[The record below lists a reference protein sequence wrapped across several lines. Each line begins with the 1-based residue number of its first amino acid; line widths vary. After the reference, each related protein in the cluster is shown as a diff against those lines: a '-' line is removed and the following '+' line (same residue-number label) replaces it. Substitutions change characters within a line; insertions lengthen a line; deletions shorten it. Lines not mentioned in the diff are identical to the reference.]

1 MIVQSLEK
9 IGFLSLNTRRLGPC
23 YQCEKTITT
32 YYVPELKRWYCE
44 DCYYSNPQ
52 NKEFNYL
59 IGLLSSED
67 TMATP
72 NLQELMARLD
82 KLEAE
87 NTALKAKSTDNV
99 FVGGT
104 DNLTLK
110 HRQVNP
116 RGWAVPTKNQQGQG
130 YLRSGE
136 FPMGFFVSQD
146 GTKIVLHQEIPAT
159 PREVQLFK
167 ERFLM
172 QQIVVA
178 KRRTDQAGSSTP
190 TTPGAT
196 PTSTPTSSTTSASST
211 PTPATAASGKT
222 FASLSQ
228 AEKDALVAEARG
240 LMEAGL
246 FTSLP
251 EALGSVLS
259 SKHISK

>member
-1 MIVQSLEK
+1 MNVIQSLES
-9 IGFLSLNTRRLGPC
+9 IGFVSLNTRRLGPC
-23 YQCEKTITT
+23 FQCEKTITT
-32 YYVPELKRWYCE
+32 YYLPELKRWYCE

-67 TMATP
+67 KMATP

-178 KRRTDQAGSSTP
+178 KRRTDQAGSSSP

-196 PTSTPTSSTTSASST
+196 PSST
-211 PTPATAASGKT
+211 PTASATSTPAATGKT
-222 FASLSQ
+222 FATLTQ
-228 AEKDALVAEARG
+228 AEKDALVVEARG
-240 LMEAGL
+240 LIEAGL